1 MLAGSSELD
10 LDEGGIPGNV
20 LKSQPDPASLV
31 CPVVHD
37 VDRDRVSWLA
47 LNKPEDGAEGQH
59 MQCATVT

>member
-10 LDEGGIPGNV
+10 LDEGSISSNV
-20 LKSQPDPASLV
+20 LESQPDPASLV

-47 LNKPEDGAEGQH
+47 LNKPVKKQKANT
-59 MQCATVT
+59 CTVSQ